1 MRRVPDGVRAWVYAG
16 ESPLWAIEAERG
28 VLAGLP
34 RVPMEKALHRR
45 AAELREPYLDWIAE
59 LGVRN
64 DSLDWWACELAAKNV
79 YTFLFQRLCAAG
91 AVADL
96 LEDGMLVVCS
106 TPALAATVAGLA
118 RARGLDVRAQTAR
131 DRRRGAEEIAHRV
144 LHGVP
149 RRRAPMTGIA
159 AGATLLATWVDD
171 RSFDQ
176 HGRYRDPHFGA
187 LPGMLR
193 ERGERVGLLA
203 RLLPAAGRRETV
215 RRLVDSGEPFCMPD
229 SLLTAAD
236 WRACARRARRF
247 DPAIGDDARV
257 GGVPCA
263 SLARELVR
271 SQRISHAGALTYER
285 LLARMAAA
293 GLAPARIVIAWEGH
307 AWETALIWAAARHLP
322 DTPVV
327 GYDNVNF
334 STFALSLYPGAAEI
348 GIRPLPDLVVTN
360 GPTFARVLG
369 GSAFPDDRIRVGCA
383 LRHGYLYEAG
393 ELRAPPS
400 REPAFVLAAGS
411 IDAGQTAEMVS
422 IAQRAF
428 GDELLVKLHPSCDAG
443 AVRRALPAGVRFSEQ
458 PIGELLP
465 RARAMIYTYSIV
477 PYEALAAGVPPI
489 FFRSQSLL
497 DLDQLE
503 PAPDVRWTAATAEE
517 LREALGEAEGAA
529 GSAAWRERAR
539 AVVTEALAPGG
550 PACADAFL
558 GG

>member
-1 MRRVPDGVRAWVYAG
+1 MRDVPEGARSWVYAG
-16 ESPLWAIEAERG
+16 ESPLWAIEAERSA
-28 VLAGLP
+28 LAGLP
-34 RVPMEKALHRR
+34 RVPMEEALHQR

-64 DSLDWWACELAAKNV
+64 DSLDWWASELAAKNV

-96 LEDGMLVVCS
+96 LEDGLLVVCA
-106 TPALAATVAGLA
+106 TPAMAATIARLA
-118 RARGLDVRAQTAR
+118 RARGLDARVRTAR
-131 DRRRGAEEIAHRV
+131 DRRSGAEEIAHRV

-149 RRRAPMTGIA
+149 RRRAPMSGIA

-171 RSFDQ
+171 RSFDER
-176 HGRYRDPHFGA
+176 GRYRDPHFGA

-193 ERGERVGLLA
+193 DSGECVGLLA

-229 SLLTAAD
+229 SFLTAAD
-236 WRACARRARRF
+236 WRECARRARRF
-247 DPAIGDDARV
+247 DPAIEDDAQV
-257 GGVPCA
+257 GGVPSA

-271 SQRISHAGALTYER
+271 SQRISHTGALTYER

-293 GLAPARIVIAWEGH
+293 GLAPGRIVIAWEGH

-334 STFALSLYPGAAEI
+334 STFALSLYPGAAEV
-348 GIRPLPDLVVTN
+348 GVRPLPDRVVTN
-360 GPTFARVLG
+360 GPAFAGVLAR
-369 GSAFPDDRIRVGCA
+369 SAFPEERIRVGCA

-393 ELRAPPS
+393 ELRAPAP
-400 REPAFVLAAGS
+400 REPAFVLGAGS

-422 IAQRAF
+422 VAHEAF
-428 GDELLVKLHPSCDAG
+428 GEDLLVKLHPSCDAA
-443 AVRRALPAGVRFSEQ
+443 AVRRALAADVRFSEQ

-517 LREALGEAEGAA
+517 LRAVLGEADAA
-529 GSAAWRERAR
+529 SGTAAWRERAR
-539 AVVTEALAPGG
+539 AVVIEALAPASA
-550 PACADAFL
+550 ACVDAFL